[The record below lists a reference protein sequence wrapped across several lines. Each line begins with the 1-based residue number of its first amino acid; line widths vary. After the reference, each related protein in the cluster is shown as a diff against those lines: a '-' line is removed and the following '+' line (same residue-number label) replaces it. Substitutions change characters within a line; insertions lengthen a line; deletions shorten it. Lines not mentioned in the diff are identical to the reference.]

1 MAYISCDTDERK
13 TQQISKQTLTL
24 LTVARIRTQSPESKR
39 EGLNIPC
46 RKRCGIRLCVSASSL
61 SSASS
66 SSAVCEQQCET
77 HHIQACGEVRRN
89 QQMSPCPKIVRDR
102 KFMLDLSGGAEVT
115 TTAWRGVL
123 PAKEG
128 RTPTCA
134 NNRKRNTIAAKYFI
148 TTIDTPHPLHLSQK
162 SKINLTMNILA
173 GLTGDCPS

>member
-89 QQMSPCPKIVRDR
+89 QQMSPCPKIVSELEVHVGSERR
-102 KFMLDLSGGAEVT
+102 GGGDNN
-115 TTAWRGVL
+115 GVAGCL
-123 PAKEG
+123 ACEG
-128 RTPTCA
+128 RQDTDL
-134 NNRKRNTIAAKYFI
+134 RKQSETQ
-148 TTIDTPHPLHLSQK
+148 HHS
-162 SKINLTMNILA
+162 
-173 GLTGDCPS
+173 G